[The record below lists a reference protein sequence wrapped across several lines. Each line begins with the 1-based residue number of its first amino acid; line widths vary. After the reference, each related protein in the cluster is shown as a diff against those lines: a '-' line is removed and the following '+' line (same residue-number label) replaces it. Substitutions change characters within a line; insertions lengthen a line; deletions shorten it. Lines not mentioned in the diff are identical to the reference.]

1 MKGLNI
7 GNHFVRWEIPTILI
21 SLIVIISVLCTKCS
35 SDGGSRRGEGAA
47 KPEVELL
54 YGFDVSQYEVLH
66 GEVEGGQTLSHLLD
80 GYVSQ
85 VNINRIYKE
94 SKPIYNFGKMKV
106 GDEWTIFA
114 KRDSVGLHLNH
125 FVYEYSTRDM
135 LFVTLEGD
143 SLAVRNEQKEE
154 RLVRRKV
161 SAAIE
166 SSLWNCLVAQD
177 IPGELAI
184 KMEDIYGWSVDFF
197 SLHEGDTFTVVFD
210 ERYIDGKCVGVGT
223 VWGSL
228 FTHAGKDYYAIPFE
242 QGGKLSYWD
251 EGGKSMRKQFLK
263 APLKFTRISSK
274 FNPNRLHPI
283 YKVRRPHLG
292 VDYAAPT
299 GTPVYA
305 IADGT
310 VTAKYWDKK
319 GGGNVLKLKHTNGY
333 TSSYLHLSKYAKG
346 ISVGTRVSQGQTIC
360 YVGNTGASTGP
371 HLDFRIYKNGK
382 AIDPLKIPSNP
393 VEPIKET
400 NREEFENIKE
410 KVLAELAGDVDPRER
425 VSSYDLYPSTRP
437 AVVLTAADSVRM
449 RIERGAL
456 YKALGR
462 VENRQ

>member
-1 MKGLNI
+1 MKGFYIANR
-7 GNHFVRWEIPTILI
+7 FVRWEVPAIIL
-21 SLIVIISVLCTKCS
+21 SLIIIIASCSTKCS
-35 SDGGSRRGEGAA
+35 SSTSRKVKGGE
-47 KPEVELL
+47 KEPEVELL

-66 GEVEGGQTLSHLLD
+66 GEVGSGQTLSHLLD
-80 GYVSQ
+80 GYTSQ
-85 VNINRIYKE
+85 ANINRIYQGAK
-94 SKPIYNFGKMKV
+94 KHYNFGRMKV

-114 KRDSVGLHLNH
+114 QRDSAGLHLNH
-125 FVYEYSTRDM
+125 LVYEFSTRDM
-135 LFVTLEGD
+135 LFVSLIGD
-143 SLAVRNEQKEE
+143 SLAIHIEQKEE
-154 RLVRRKV
+154 KLVRRKV
-161 SAAIE
+161 TASIE

-210 ERYIDGKCVGVGT
+210 EKYIDDKCVGVGT
-223 VWGSL
+223 VWGSK
-228 FTHAGKDYYAIPFE
+228 FNHAGKDYYAIPFE

-251 EGGKSMRKQFLK
+251 EKGASMRKQFLK

-299 GTPVYA
+299 GTPVVA

-310 VTAKYWDKK
+310 VTAKYWDKG
-319 GGGNVLKLKHTNGY
+319 GGGNVLKLKHANGY

-346 ISVGTRVSQGQTIC
+346 IAVGTRVSQGQTIC

-371 HLDFRIYKNGK
+371 HLDFRVYKNGK
-382 AIDPLKIPSNP
+382 AIDPLKIPSTP
-393 VEPIKET
+393 VEPIKKA
-400 NREEFENIKE
+400 NEEAFENIKA
-410 KVLAELAGDVDPRER
+410 KIFAELEGDVAE
-425 VSSYDLYPSTRP
+425 SEKLNYYDLYPSTRP
-437 AVVLTAADSVRM
+437 AVTLTAADSTRM
-449 RIERGAL
+449 RIESGAM

-462 VENRQ
+462 IQN